1 MGVKALTTVW
11 TLGDRNGVTTW
22 ASAAT
27 ADTYAPLQL
36 KAVLADILFGVEGLA
51 DTAVELHGSLDGTNY
66 YQLKDADGNLISLSS
81 DGLVE
86 VRAAP
91 PYFKPVNSGG
101 TDAAIVCVMS
111 HAKVYA

>member
-1 MGVKALTTVW
+1 MTVAALTTVW
-11 TLGDRNGVTTW
+11 TEGDRNGITTW
-22 ASAAT
+22 DSAAT

-36 KAVLADILFGVEGLA
+36 KAVLADVMFGVEGLA

-66 YQLKDADGNLISLSS
+66 YQLKDADGNAISLSS
-81 DGLVE
+81 DGLTE

-101 TDAAIVCVMS
+101 TDAAIICTLQHV
-111 HAKVYA
+111 KVYA